1 MSNKSG
7 NKGDDDDDDF
17 VKKEAQL
24 CKECGRLLCHMQKGK
39 ELLVIP
45 KVQRGCILDELHS
58 SLFGGHLG
66 VERTLARITQ
76 NH

>member
-1 MSNKSG
+1 M
-7 NKGDDDDDDF
+7 
-17 VKKEAQL
+17 KKEAQL
-24 CKECGRLLCHMQKGK
+24 CKERDGLLSRVQKGK
-39 ELLVIP
+39 EFVVIA

-76 NH
+76 NHW